1 MNKQDL
7 IAIFHDM
14 LKKHFYEEEKRS
26 YKTFKDQKK
35 CSQEEI
41 DQLLSIFIKIIE
53 DKDKVTPE
61 FILNLLEEIK

>member
-7 IAIFHDM
+7 VAIFHDM
-14 LKKHFYEEEKRS
+14 LKKHYYEEAKRS

-41 DQLLSIFIKIIE
+41 DRLLSIFSRIIE
-53 DKDKVTPE
+53 DRDKVTLE
-61 FILNLLEEIK
+61 FIKNLFKETK